1 MAILVSVLE
10 RRINGTQGEGQ
21 ESKIVNLGD
30 GLEGRKRSEGHRS
43 GTEESDIGKE
53 REIGNGLQRG
63 NR

>member
-10 RRINGTQGEGQ
+10 RRINGTQGEDQ

-30 GLEGRKRSEGHRS
+30 GLEGRKRSQGYRG
-43 GTEESDIGKE
+43 GTEKSDIGKE
-53 REIGNGLQRG
+53 REIGNGLQQG